1 MSSKHF
7 SVKRTISGLGRLE
20 FAAEE
25 GQWSLKAICE
35 LLEGT
40 SNGHIC
46 SVNGH
51 RHGRICMGVDQECSR
66 G

>member
-1 MSSKHF
+1 MSSKQF
-7 SVKRTISGLGRLE
+7 SVKHTISGLGRLE

-25 GQWSLKAICE
+25 GQWSPKAICE

-40 SNGHIC
+40 SNGHI
-46 SVNGH
+46 SHVNGH
-51 RHGRICMGVDQECSR
+51 SRGCIGMGVDQECSR